1 MGIAK
6 NVQKRVLDLREQ
18 LAYHNYLYYVL
29 DQPEIPDAEYDRLLR
44 ELQDLE
50 AQHPELVTPDS
61 PTQRVGAAPL
71 KAFDEVRHEVPML
84 SLANA
89 FDEEEVEAFDRRA
102 RERLEVA
109 ALVYTAEPKLDGLA
123 VSLLYRD
130 GVLERGAT
138 RGDGTT
144 GENVTANLRTLGSVP
159 LRLRGEGWPAQLE
172 VRGEV
177 VMTRAGFEELNRR
190 QIKRGEK
197 TFVNPRNA
205 AAGSLRQLDSR
216 VTAERPLELYCYGIG
231 LVEGAELPGRHSERL
246 AQLREWGL
254 RVTSLVQVVEGV
266 AGCLDYYR
274 DMQAKRDALPF
285 DIDGVVYKV
294 DDLAQQEALGFVSR
308 APRWALAHKFPAQE
322 EMTRLL
328 EVEWQVGR
336 TGALTPV
343 ARLEPVFVGGVTV
356 TNATLHNQDEIERKD
371 IHLGDTVIVRRA
383 GDVIPEVVGAVASKR
398 PKGARRPHLPEHCPV
413 CGSEVERPEG
423 EAVARCTGGL
433 YCAAQRR
440 ESVKHFASRRAMDI
454 EGLGDKLVDQLDE
467 KGLIRDL
474 SDLYHLHKDQ
484 LSSLDRMGEKSA
496 ENLLEALEKSKGTT
510 LARFIFAL
518 GIRQVGEATAQALAA
533 HFGGIEALQDAD
545 AEALEA
551 VPDVGPVVAH
561 SIRAFFHEKHNRQVI
576 GKLIAAGVHWPAVAR
591 APQGEAP
598 LAGKTVVITGTLAA
612 MTRDQA
618 KERLQALGAKVSGSV
633 SAKTSFVVAGES
645 AGSKLDKAQALG
657 VEVWDEARLL
667 ELLEGKG

>member
-6 NVQKRVLDLREQ
+6 NVHKRVLDLREQ
-18 LAYHNYLYYVL
+18 LAHHNYLYYVL

-44 ELQDLE
+44 ELQDIE

-89 FDEEEVEAFDRRA
+89 FDDEEVEAFDRRA
-102 RERLEVA
+102 RERLEA
-109 ALVYTAEPKLDGLA
+109 ATLVYTAEPKLDGLA
-123 VSLLYRD
+123 VSLLYRN

-138 RGDGTT
+138 RGDGTS

-197 TFVNPRNA
+197 AFVNPRNA

-246 AQLREWGL
+246 ARLREWGL

-274 DMQAKRDALPF
+274 DMQAKRDELPF

-294 DDLAQQEALGFVSR
+294 DDLAQQQALGFVSR

-383 GDVIPEVVGAVASKR
+383 GDVIPEVVSAVASKR
-398 PKGARRPHLPEHCPV
+398 PKGARRPHLPKHCPV
-413 CGSEVERPEG
+413 CDSEVERPEG

-440 ESVKHFASRRAMDI
+440 EAVKHFASRRAMDV
-454 EGLGDKLVDQLDE
+454 EGLGDKLVDQLDD

-496 ENLLEALEKSKGTT
+496 ENLLEALEKSKDTT

-561 SIRAFFHEKHNRQVI
+561 SIRAFFHEPHNRQVI
-576 GKLIAAGVHWPAVAR
+576 AKLVAAGVHWPAVKR
-591 APQGEAP
+591 TPQGEAP
-598 LAGKTVVITGTLAA
+598 LTGKTVVITGTLAA

-618 KERLQALGAKVSGSV
+618 KGRLQALGARVSGSV

-645 AGSKLDKAQALG
+645 AGSKLDKAHALG

-667 ELLEGKG
+667 ELLEGNG